1 MQGKAGR
8 AACQEKSSDQ
18 YGSTPRHTHIPHTVL
33 DQWEWTAALP
43 YNRWLWLSGSYLIFT
58 TAVGGMVYCV
68 IRSPPPFGMQQ
79 QRLHLFAMHTSQDQ
93 FVAEGLIMGVCRHF

>member
-1 MQGKAGR
+1 M
-8 AACQEKSSDQ
+8 
-18 YGSTPRHTHIPHTVL
+18 L

-93 FVAEGLIMGVCRHF
+93 FVAEGLIMGVRRHF